1 MEECRT
7 SQNRLPF
14 GIASVAGPALEG
26 RYLANSP
33 DCYSSSARLRY
44 AFEYCGG
51 YIMAVKVI
59 GVRQLRDE
67 LASVM
72 DEVARLG
79 EVVITQRGE
88 GKAVLVDLDRY
99 NEL

>member
-1 MEECRT
+1 
-7 SQNRLPF
+7 
-14 GIASVAGPALEG
+14 
-26 RYLANSP
+26 
-33 DCYSSSARLRY
+33 
-44 AFEYCGG
+44 
-51 YIMAVKVI
+51 MAVKVI

-88 GKAVLVDLDRY
+88 GKAVLMDLDRY
-99 NEL
+99 NQLIDRLEYLEDSLDALEGQREGAVPVTELA

>member
-1 MEECRT
+1 
-7 SQNRLPF
+7 
-14 GIASVAGPALEG
+14 
-26 RYLANSP
+26 
-33 DCYSSSARLRY
+33 
-44 AFEYCGG
+44 
-51 YIMAVKVI
+51 MAVKVI

-88 GKAVLVDLDRY
+88 GKAVLMDLDRY
-99 NEL
+99 NELIDRLEYLEDSLDALEGQRQGAVPVTELA